1 MNTLLMFYS
10 MIYKHTCQRLLP
22 VATALLVGVPA
33 DAAPRRMACLSETGE
48 SSARYWSEQ
57 AKNNRNFG
65 NLDKANQFEQNAAY
79 CEASEYG
86 RKVVVTF
93 DAGPN
98 AADIQSADF
107 QLYTICGFE
116 GGDIIPAKINMK
128 EDTYTVSYYHNYYRM
143 MRYFHIDRDSLAA
156 GFVDQ
161 RDFQCRFE
169 SYDLSDKLL

>member
-1 MNTLLMFYS
+1 MNTLHMLYALV
-10 MIYKHTCQRLLP
+10 YQPTAHGLLTL
-22 VATALLVGVPA
+22 ATALLVVVSA
-33 DAAPRRMACLSETGE
+33 DAAPRRLACLSEAGE
-48 SSARYWSEQ
+48 TSARYWSEQ

-65 NLDKANQFEQNAAY
+65 NFDKANQFEQNAAY

-93 DAGPN
+93 DTGSSAT
-98 AADIQSADF
+98 DIQSADF

-116 GGDIIPAKINMK
+116 GGHIIPAKIYQDN
-128 EDTYTVSYYHNYYRM
+128 ETYTVSYYHNYYRM

>member
-1 MNTLLMFYS
+1 MNTLRMLYTTP
-10 MIYKHTCQRLLP
+10 YKATCRRLLGL
-22 VATALLVGVPA
+22 ATALIVVGA
-33 DAAPRRMACLSETGE
+33 DAAPRRLACLSETGQ

-65 NLDKANQFEQNAAY
+65 NFDKANQFEQNAAY

-98 AADIQSADF
+98 AVDIQSADF

-116 GGDIIPAKINMK
+116 GGDIIPAKINMA

-143 MRYFHIDRDSLAA
+143 MRYFHIDRDSL
-156 GFVDQ
+156 G
-161 RDFQCRFE
+161 RGLCRPTRFPV
-169 SYDLSDKLL
+169 SIRVL

>member
-1 MNTLLMFYS
+1 MNTLLMLYT
-10 MIYKHTCQRLLP
+10 MIYQHPRRRLLAL
-22 VATALLVGVPA
+22 ATAMLVIVSA

-65 NLDKANQFEQNAAY
+65 NFAKANRFEQHAAH

-93 DAGPN
+93 DAGPS

-107 QLYTICGFE
+107 QLYTICGLE
-116 GGDIIPAKINMK
+116 GGDIVPAKITSND
-128 EDTYTVSYYHNYYRM
+128 ETYTVSYYHNYHRM
-143 MRYFHIDRDSLAA
+143 MRYFHIDRDSLTA

>member
-1 MNTLLMFYS
+1 MNTLHMLYP
-10 MIYKHTCQRLLP
+10 IVHQHIAQRLLAL
-22 VATALLVGVPA
+22 ATALLVVVSA
-33 DAAPRRMACLSETGE
+33 DAAPRRLACLSEAGE
-48 SSARYWSEQ
+48 TSARYWSEQ

-65 NLDKANQFEQNAAY
+65 NIDKANQFEQNAAY

-93 DAGPN
+93 ETGSS
-98 AADIQSADF
+98 AADTQPADF
-107 QLYTICGFE
+107 QLYTICGLE
-116 GGDIIPAKINMK
+116 GGHIIPAKIYQDN
-128 EDTYTVSYYHNYYRM
+128 ETYTVSYYHNYYRM
-143 MRYFHIDRDSLAA
+143 MRYFHIDRDDLTA